1 MTGAVEILHTDRLA
15 LAEGKA
21 LDLPCGVSL
30 SPPVKSEVA
39 GQPRARG
46 GAGCYRVNYYED
58 GKRRQK
64 ARRELDDAW
73 TLAVEVVKGLRAS
86 EAARPDG
93 GQPVR
98 TFEDLCTD
106 YLNPTLHPKWSVDYP
121 KKVTSLLRC
130 WLRAPKIEVT
140 KPDGQ
145 RGPLADVR
153 LVESTTPM
161 LTEACSYVLQEKSY
175 ATYKEVHVLAGALV
189 KWAKARKFLPAASD
203 LGEEFERAD
212 DPKEHAKFSEE
223 EEDRGDHVGRIAV
236 SAKWVS
242 PERIPPTF
250 ELIRLA
256 KAMGE
261 HRGWRQ
267 RALVELLMWAGF
279 RIGEALALR
288 NNHRFVWD
296 EDEQTWCQWPSGS
309 PRGWS

>member
-1 MTGAVEILHTDRLA
+1 MTGAVEIPDADRLA

-30 SPPVKSEVA
+30 SPPVKPETP

-46 GAGCYRVNYYED
+46 GAGCYRVNFYED

-73 TLAVEVVKGLRAS
+73 TLAVEMVKRLRAN
-86 EAARPDG
+86 EAARPDH

-98 TFEDLCTD
+98 TFDDLCTD

-153 LVESTTPM
+153 LVELTTPM

-175 ATYKEVHVLAGALV
+175 ATYKEVHVLAGALA

-212 DPKEHAKFSEE
+212 DPKEHAEFSEE
-223 EEDRGDHVGRIAV
+223 EEDRGDHVGKIAV
-236 SAKWVS
+236 SSKWVP
-242 PERIPPTF
+242 PERIPSDREPGRDGRRVRSVAASTCR
-250 ELIRLA
+250 IRTVPR
-256 KAMGE
+256 
-261 HRGWRQ
+261 RGGDS
-267 RALVELLMWAGF
+267 ALPG
-279 RIGEALALR
+279 RRRSLR
-288 NNHRFVWD
+288 SR
-296 EDEQTWCQWPSGS
+296 P
-309 PRGWS
+309 PRRPGRPR